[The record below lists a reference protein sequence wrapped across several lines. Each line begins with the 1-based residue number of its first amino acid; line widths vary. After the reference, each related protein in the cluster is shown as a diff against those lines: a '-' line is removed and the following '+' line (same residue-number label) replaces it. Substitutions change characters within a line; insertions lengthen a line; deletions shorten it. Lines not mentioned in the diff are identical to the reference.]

1 MAAKRKSLPR
11 VEKGR
16 PNGAKLR
23 ASKQPYPRP
32 LDDPDRAGRADS
44 PAHLLRARLIAEYA
58 DQEEEK
64 WPPAVRLVII
74 VGGALGMWAAIG
86 SAAFAVLR

>member
-1 MAAKRKSLPR
+1 MAAKRKPLPR
-11 VEKGR
+11 PERGR
-16 PNGAKLR
+16 PDGAKTR

-32 LDDPDRAGRADS
+32 LDDPDREGHAES

-58 DQEEEK
+58 EQEEEK